1 MWYNDEQYDRVDD
14 EKNAQIILKDPS
26 PYSKGDTVKRRDTE
40 TRTTV
45 CGRGGA
51 DPDDTTK
58 NSRRKHRV
66 LSQSRGDECGLG
78 TGDRVDNV

>member
-1 MWYNDEQYDRVDD
+1 MR
-14 EKNAQIILKDPS
+14 A
-26 PYSKGDTVKRRDTE
+26 R
-40 TRTTV
+40 V

-58 NSRRKHRV
+58 NSGRKRRV

-78 TGDRVDNV
+78 TGNRVDNV